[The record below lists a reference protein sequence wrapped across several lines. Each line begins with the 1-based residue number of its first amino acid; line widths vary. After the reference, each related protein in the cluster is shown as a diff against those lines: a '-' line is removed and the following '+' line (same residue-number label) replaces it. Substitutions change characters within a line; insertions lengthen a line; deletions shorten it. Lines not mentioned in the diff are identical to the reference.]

1 MRTSISS
8 RNDAATR
15 RPRPKLWA
23 ALVWLL
29 VWQAVSMLMDA
40 DAQQILLASPLQV
53 IGRLFELIRTSDF
66 WRRVLFSSFTI
77 MSGLLA
83 GALAGVLLGAAAFF
97 SNFIRELLRPLL
109 AVIRSIPVVSFII
122 LVLYWLSD
130 RSLSVFIA
138 FLICFPVFYTH
149 TLTGFG
155 AADPKMLEM
164 AKVFGLSFGGR
175 LKAVYLPALLPHLS
189 AAMEVASG
197 LAWKSGT
204 AAEYIAI
211 PAGSI
216 GRKLYEAKSRLN
228 SADTLSWTLA
238 IVMLNSLFSFLLK
251 TAMRKAARKWGDAE

>member
-1 MRTSISS
+1 MSGKTV
-8 RNDAATR
+8 R
-15 RPRPKLWA
+15 RPGLKLWA
-23 ALVWLL
+23 VAIWIGI
-29 VWQAVSMLMDA
+29 WFAVSSLLGEE
-40 DAQQILLASPLQV
+40 IILASPWQV
-53 IGRLFELIRTSDF
+53 ILRLYELVQQADY
-66 WRRVLFSSFTI
+66 WKRVGFSCARV
-77 MSGLLA
+77 MGGMLA
-83 GALAGVLLGAAAFF
+83 GMALGVVLGTLAHFKKWFRDFLSPFIA
-97 SNFIRELLRPLL
+97 FIR
-109 AVIRSIPVVSFII
+109 AIPVVSFII
-122 LVLYWLSD
+122 LALYMLTGDVLSC
-130 RSLSVFIA
+130 FIT
-138 FLICFPVFYTH
+138 FIICFPVFYTH